1 VDCEELAMGKIV
13 LKTRLS
19 IAKGLVLLL
28 ISYLLLSEVK
38 VKVEY

>member
-1 VDCEELAMGKIV
+1 MEKMV